1 MNERVSDRVVWFAVL
16 GGPLAW
22 AVQFVANYAFGAAQC
37 DDPAARWQLPVHAWE
52 LGLGA
57 AGIAVG
63 LAAVAVSLALY
74 LRTAGIDDIH
84 HEVLRGKGGAPPQA
98 RIHFLAICGL
108 VVNFLALAIMLMTVV
123 GAPLL
128 SLCQQS

>member
-1 MNERVSDRVVWFAVL
+1 MSERESNRFLWFAVL

-22 AVQFVANYAFGAAQC
+22 AAQFVANYALGVAQC
-37 DDPAARWQLPVHAWE
+37 DDPAARWELPVHAWE
-52 LGLGA
+52 VALAA

-63 LAAVAVSLALY
+63 LTAGAVSLRIY
-74 LRTAGIDDIH
+74 LRTAQIDDIH
-84 HEVLRGKGGAPPQA
+84 HEVLRGQGGAPPEA

-108 VVNFLALAIMLMTVV
+108 VVNFLAIAIMVMTAV